1 MNTTALIAEFL
12 VSGLTIIVT
21 IFFLILSFLGIHD
34 LEFLT
39 ELQDLSAIVVL
50 LMSAVAYFL
59 GALLQRLI
67 SPREIVNVLSR
78 LSPLKK
84 ALVKPGGQWTPE
96 HGEALYS
103 VLQHGS
109 EHLIM
114 RVQYKQSMT
123 RLIAAA
129 TITLPLL
136 GISLTAWLLTGYSW
150 RAGLASFVLFT
161 IVWLLTV
168 VASFQAT
175 VSFNRVILYSRQ
187 AIQTKTWKSK
197 LSFPGRGLGPTFG

>member
-1 MNTTALIAEFL
+1 MTTTALIAEFL

-21 IFFLILSFLGIHD
+21 IFFLILSILGVYE
-34 LEFLT
+34 LEFLV
-39 ELQDLSAIVVL
+39 ELQDLSALVIL
-50 LMSAVAYFL
+50 LVSAVAYFL

-67 SPREIVNVLSR
+67 SPREVFNSLCRI
-78 LSPLKK
+78 SPLKK
-84 ALVKPGGQWTPE
+84 ALLKSGGQWTPE
-96 HGEALYS
+96 HGKALYT

-123 RLIAAA
+123 RLIASA

-136 GISLTAWLLTGYSW
+136 GISLTTWLLVGYGW
-150 RAGLASFVLFT
+150 RSSLVSFMFFT
-161 IVWLLTV
+161 IVWLLTI

-175 VSFNRVILYSRQ
+175 ISFNRVILYSKQ
-187 AIQTKTWKSK
+187 AIQTKA
-197 LSFPGRGLGPTFG
+197 